1 MEFYSLCDLC
11 LAFFILHDAS
21 EIRVC
26 VHVAVVYP
34 CLLLDSISLD
44 EYTTGF

>member
-1 MEFYSLCDLC
+1 MEFYGLHDLC

-21 EIRVC
+21 EIHMC
-26 VHVAVVYP
+26 VHVPVVYSCP
-34 CLLLDSISLD
+34 LLDSISLD